1 MVQVTNEERDI
12 QLKLKVPRHAGKIGD
27 VGKKCRSF
35 GIGTSTFCS
44 WKAAYEQRSEA
55 GLIIQRPISK
65 NAADQTPPEI
75 VEKGR
80 HLRSKYRLA
89 FIRFA

>member
-1 MVQVTNEERDI
+1 MTNEERDI
-12 QLKLKVPRHAGKIGD
+12 QLKLEVPRHAGKIGD

-35 GIGTSTFCS
+35 GIGKSTFCR

-65 NAADQTPPEI
+65 ILPT
-75 VEKGR
+75 R
-80 HLRSKYRLA
+80 HPLRSSRKA
-89 FIRFA
+89 FTCAANTTSR